1 MTKGIGRQGSGIGR
15 REQTFV
21 SYQTSGVRSRGIW
34 IASVTCWS
42 KCAGWKAYWGYRG
55 FGVVGG
61 LVWWICLGEFCC
73 AEEFT
78 EESLTERSEPQSL
91 IRPSRKG
98 AKPQREK
105 KQNTEKSI

>member
-34 IASVTCWS
+34 VASVACWS
-42 KCAGWKAYWGYRG
+42 KCVGCEADWGFRG

-73 AEEFT
+73 AEEFA
-78 EESLTERSEPQSL
+78 EESLTELSE
-91 IRPSRKG
+91 
-98 AKPQREK
+98 AQRFFKEYLRGK
-105 KQNTEKSI
+105 F